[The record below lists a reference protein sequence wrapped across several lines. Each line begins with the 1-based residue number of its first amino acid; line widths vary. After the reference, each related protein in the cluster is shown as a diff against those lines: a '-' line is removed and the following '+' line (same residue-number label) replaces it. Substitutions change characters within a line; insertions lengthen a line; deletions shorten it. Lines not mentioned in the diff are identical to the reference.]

1 MRSFRDHA
9 FAAFAAITAATLTAA
24 LAVLV
29 AGCGPSHSG
38 DGGDDDS
45 TVGDDDSTQPPQC
58 PSCTA
63 DLTGVVDC
71 DGNVTTCPDDQACSA
86 ATGDCQNPCDA
97 AEANH
102 SSVGCEYYAVDMDA
116 AMGPPQD
123 ACYTVFV
130 ANVSRAPVHLNV
142 EWNGQP
148 IDLARWARLPAGQ
161 GQGLTYGAFDP
172 AAGLEP
178 GKVAILFLAAAPNG
192 LPPELGGNVPCPSAV
207 GGAAIGTQAQI
218 SGTGKGKAFHLTT
231 DLPVVAYQ
239 MLPYGGGAA
248 AATGAS
254 LLLPTSAWGDN
265 YVAISAYDQ
274 PAPPIQFG
282 MGPSY
287 NIVAKDDGTQVTIRP
302 TAGVLAGGGMAA
314 GAAGQPYVF
323 TLDHGEYA
331 QFTQTPGISGSPIEA
346 NQPIGVFGG
355 DQIMSIDRCCGD
367 HGEQMIAPVRALGS
381 EYVAA
386 PHGDRKPAG
395 QSDPRIFRIMGAVAG
410 TELTYDPPG
419 TGPATVDLGQIQE
432 IRTSGAPFTVHS
444 QDADH
449 PFMMFTYMSG
459 AGDQGEGGWGD
470 PDFVR
475 LVPPLQYLEHYVFF
489 TDPTYPFTVLTV
501 VRAKSDGGFKDVV
514 LDCLGPISTW
524 QPVGTA
530 GEYEL
535 AYVKLVDHF
544 NNVGACN
551 NGVHTMDSPAPFGV
565 WVWGWGSEDTST
577 GWVSYGYPA
586 GEAVQPI
593 NDIIVTRTSPA
604 TVPQPAAGG
613 LGVVGVVRAAVTPVW
628 TRARPAAAR
637 P

>member
-1 MRSFRDHA
+1 MRS
-9 FAAFAAITAATLTAA
+9 IATLATHATHAA
-24 LAVLV
+24 LATLAALLLV
-29 AGCGPSHSG
+29 ACGPSQHG
-38 DGGDDDS
+38 LDDD
-45 TVGDDDSTQPPQC
+45 DDDDAIDAARPPAC
-58 PSCTA
+58 PSCSA
-63 DLTGVVDC
+63 DLGGVVDC
-71 DGNVTTCPDDQACSA
+71 DGNLTACPVEQACSP
-86 ATGDCQNPCDA
+86 ATGACQDPCQA

-116 AMGPPQD
+116 AMGPPLD

-130 ANVSRAPVHLNV
+130 ANVSRAPVHMQM
-142 EWNGQP
+142 EWNGAP
-148 IDLARWARLPAGQ
+148 IDLGRWARLPTGP
-161 GQGLTYGAFDP
+161 GASLASGPFDP
-172 AAGLEP
+172 
-178 GKVAILFLAAAPNG
+178 VAG
-192 LPPELGGNVPCPSAV
+192 LPPGQVAIVFLAYAPSGIPPFGGNVACPAAI
-207 GGAAIGTQAQI
+207 GGAAIGGDAQI
-218 SGTGKGKAFHLTT
+218 PGTGLGKAFHLTT
-231 DLPVVAYQ
+231 DQPVVAYQ

-274 PAPPIQFG
+274 PAPPITLG

-287 NIVAKDDGTQVTIRP
+287 NIVAKEDGTEVTIRP
-302 TAGVLAGGGMAA
+302 ARAIMGGGGLPA
-314 GAAGQPYVF
+314 GTAGQPYTF
-323 TLDHGEYA
+323 TLNKGQYA

-346 NQPIGVFGG
+346 SRPIGVFGG

-367 HGEQMIAPVRALGS
+367 HGEQMIAPVRALGA

-395 QSDPRIFRIMGAVAG
+395 ADPRNFRIMGAVDG
-410 TELTYDPPG
+410 TQLTYDPPG
-419 TGPATVDLGQIQE
+419 VGPATVELGQIQE
-432 IRTSGAPFTVHS
+432 IRTGAPFTVRS
-444 QDADH
+444 QDLDH

-459 AGDQGEGGWGD
+459 AGEAGEGGWGD

-475 LVPPLQYLEHYVFF
+475 LVPPLQYLRHYVFF

-501 VRAKSDGGFKDVV
+501 VRGKQDGAFHDVE
-514 LDCLGPISTW
+514 LDCLGAIGGW

-544 NNVGACN
+544 ANQGECN

-565 WVWGWGSEDTST
+565 WVWGWGSEDTRT

-593 NDIIVTRTSPA
+593 NDIIVGRSN
-604 TVPQPAAGG
+604 
-613 LGVVGVVRAAVTPVW
+613 R
-628 TRARPAAAR
+628 
-637 P
+637 